1 MKNTGF
7 IDKTLLLE
15 AGKTYD
21 LEIVRIIKIPGP
33 GRFFLG
39 RDANGL
45 KHLIPVDHYH
55 DYGIKIG
62 DTVKCRLDRI
72 NCLGRFFFEPD
83 HPVYERGKTYSFKLI
98 SFTVSYCNG
107 DILDCRA
114 RVRDVFGREW
124 NTHDIRIRQ
133 PLPEDIASLSCHVY
147 SLKKARLFLQIN
159 DKRLSVITRSDMA
172 PD

>member
-15 AGKTYD
+15 TGKIYD
-21 LEIVRIIKIPGP
+21 LEIVRIIKIPGS

-45 KHLIPVDHYH
+45 KHIIPVDYYH
-55 DYGIKIG
+55 DYGINRG
-62 DTVKCRLDRI
+62 DTIKCRLDRI

-98 SFTVSYCNG
+98 SFTVNYRNG
-107 DILDCRA
+107 EILDCRA
-114 RVRDVFGREW
+114 LVRDVFGREW
-124 NTHDIRIRQ
+124 STNDFRIRP
-133 PLPEDIASLSCHVY
+133 PLPADMTSLSCLVY
-147 SLKKARLFLQIN
+147 SFKKARLFLQIN
-159 DKRLSVITRSDMA
+159 DKRLSLITHSGLATD
-172 PD
+172 